1 MRDKLR
7 MKHSRRCARK
17 KTQIVKRYLREN
29 VFKPAAWMT
38 GRTTIPRVQAIPS
51 VCEWHISFSLS
62 K

>member
-1 MRDKLR
+1 
-7 MKHSRRCARK
+7 
-17 KTQIVKRYLREN
+17 LREN

-38 GRTTIPRVQAIPS
+38 GRITIPKVQAIPS